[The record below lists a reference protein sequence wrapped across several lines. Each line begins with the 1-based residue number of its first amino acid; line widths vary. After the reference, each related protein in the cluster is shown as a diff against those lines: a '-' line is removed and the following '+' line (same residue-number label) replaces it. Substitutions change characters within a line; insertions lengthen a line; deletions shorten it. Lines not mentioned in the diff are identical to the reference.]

1 VAGAAVALDLRA
13 ATLARMNALTP
24 DDMTTPET
32 IEDAPV
38 TGEHRLRPPVPLE
51 AEPQETVPTW
61 EPEDGDFG

>member
-1 VAGAAVALDLRA
+1 VDGAGVARDMRA
-13 ATLARMNALTP
+13 ATLAPMNALTR
-24 DDMTTPET
+24 DDMTAPGT

-38 TGEHRLRPPVPLE
+38 TGEHRRRPPVPLE

>member
-1 VAGAAVALDLRA
+1 VAGAAVARDVRA
-13 ATLARMNALTP
+13 ATLAPMNAVTR
-24 DDMTTPET
+24 DDLTTPES

-51 AEPQETVPTW
+51 AEPEETVPTW